1 MWCFKVVWLLKTIGS
16 LHIEIECGI
25 FQLWEMGSWEAEHQ
39 DPSKDCTNKKPTWP
53 SLSLFLSLYLL
64 LGIDDILG
72 TQLFELLGRGAKP
85 CLDPMRMAIGLS
97 MHCWDIKIGGTGF
110 GNLPDMAILLS
121 GTADEEGV
129 SLFFVLVLLW
139 WSRRATN
146 VQLQIWKCFSQI
158 PEDRCVRHGISGF
171 VLSFVSQHWCLLL
184 FPFMCLLALASI
196 LCLPLH
202 PLFHSWWPG
211 IGTFIQLF
219 PQVSL
224 TMIVSGPDLF
234 TYCCLLLLRMTLLHN
249 YLIFYFGVYKFEWPR
264 FSCCNRAPSKTCPCL
279 QFSLTLCGSPILPS
293 LGGSSE
299 IWRLIWLGSEFIPG
313 MRKKWL
319 IQFVFPVDSL
329 WILTED
335 WSLKNPL
342 EGTCGRKS
350 ITGRVAFPLP
360 WYLFN
365 GITVIESVF

>member
-1 MWCFKVVWLLKTIGS
+1 MVSAGCPFI
-16 LHIEIECGI
+16 
-25 FQLWEMGSWEAEHQ
+25 
-39 DPSKDCTNKKPTWP
+39 
-53 SLSLFLSLYLL
+53 
-64 LGIDDILG
+64 
-72 TQLFELLGRGAKP
+72 
-85 CLDPMRMAIGLS
+85 CLPAL
-97 MHCWDIKIGGTGF
+97 
-110 GNLPDMAILLS
+110 
-121 GTADEEGV
+121 V
-129 SLFFVLVLLW
+129 SPFV
-139 WSRRATN
+139 
-146 VQLQIWKCFSQI
+146 
-158 PEDRCVRHGISGF
+158 
-171 VLSFVSQHWCLLL
+171 SFV
-184 FPFMCLLALASI
+184 CLLALASI

-202 PLFHSWWPG
+202 PLFHSWCPG
-211 IGTFIQLF
+211 IGAFIQLF

-234 TYCCLLLLRMTLLHN
+234 TNCCLLLLRMTLLHN

-264 FSCCNRAPSKTCPCL
+264 FSCCTRAPSKTCPCL

-319 IQFVFPVDSL
+319 IQFDPVDAL

-342 EGTCGRKS
+342 EGTCGWKN
-350 ITGRVAFPLP
+350 ITGRGVFPLP